1 MRIETISRLA
11 VLAAVAVAAGCAQPV
26 STREV
31 ALNADAYTARALS
44 PDALPASVRA
54 RLPAAGTQ
62 PMGFRTLRLTGT

>member
-31 ALNADAYTARALS
+31 ALNADAYTCLLYTSRC
-44 PDALPASVRA
+44 V
-54 RLPAAGTQ
+54 
-62 PMGFRTLRLTGT
+62 